1 MMKMATSKSLY
12 QQVIVISAEYLGPS
26 AERFISRQVANHL
39 RKDPA
44 KLTKRDI
51 PELTKWVKI
60 TFSLLTNDQE
70 LVEAFVQDLE
80 SLAASSPRTTGVIDA
95 QTK

>member
-1 MMKMATSKSLY
+1 MAISKSLY
-12 QQVIVISAEYLGPS
+12 QQAITVSAEYLGPS
-26 AERFISRQVANHL
+26 AERFISRQVTNHL

-80 SLAASSPRTTGVIDA
+80 SLATSSPKATEVKDA

>member
-1 MMKMATSKSLY
+1 MTAPRSLY
-12 QQVIVISAEYLGPS
+12 QRAVTISIEYLGPS
-26 AERFISRQVANHL
+26 AERFISRQITNHL

-44 KLTKRDI
+44 RLTKRDI

-60 TFSLLTNDQE
+60 TFSLLTDDQG
-70 LVEAFVQDLE
+70 LVEAFVQDLG
-80 SLAASSPRTTGVIDA
+80 SLAASSSKTTGVTDA

>member
-1 MMKMATSKSLY
+1 MVASRSLY
-12 QQVIVISAEYLGPS
+12 QQSVAISTEYLGPS
-26 AERFISRQVANHL
+26 AERFISRQITNHL
-39 RKDPA
+39 RKDPT
-44 KLTKRDI
+44 KLVKRDI

-70 LVEAFVQDLE
+70 LVELFIRDLG
-80 SLAASSPRTTGVIDA
+80 SLAASSSTATRVIDA

>member
-1 MMKMATSKSLY
+1 MAISKSLY
-12 QQVIVISAEYLGPS
+12 REAINISVEYLGPS
-26 AERFISRQVANHL
+26 AERFISRQITNHL
-39 RKDPA
+39 RKDPT

-80 SLAASSPRTTGVIDA
+80 SLAASSSKTTRVTDA
-95 QTK
+95 KTK